1 MHSWITSKMYL
12 DAKDA
17 YFPMSY
23 SSRKIEQSH
32 LSDTVGQVIQSIINT
47 SSKIS
52 SQFLVKMLHDFHC
65 KLIC

>member
-12 DAKDA
+12 NAKDA

-32 LSDTVGQVIQSIINT
+32 LSDTVGQVIQSIKNT

-52 SQFLVKMLHDFHC
+52 SQ
-65 KLIC
+65 

>member
-12 DAKDA
+12 NAKDT

-32 LSDTVGQVIQSIINT
+32 LSDTVGQVIQSIKNT

-52 SQFLVKMLHDFHC
+52 SQ
-65 KLIC
+65 